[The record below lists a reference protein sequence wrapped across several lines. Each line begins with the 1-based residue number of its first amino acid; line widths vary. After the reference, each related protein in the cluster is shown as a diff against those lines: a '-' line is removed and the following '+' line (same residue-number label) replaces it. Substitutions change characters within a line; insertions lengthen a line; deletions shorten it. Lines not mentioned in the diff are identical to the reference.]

1 MTDQGEQLSFFGQL
15 MCLEKSMAEHAQW
28 IENARERFLAALE
41 SGPKTID
48 EVIGERPKGMNP
60 NAIGAMVG
68 GLSRSGQIVMIGV
81 RQAGS
86 TSRHAGLNRVWELA
100 KVKT

>member
-1 MTDQGEQLSFFGQL
+1 MTDQGEQLSLFGQSL
-15 MCLEKSMAEHAQW
+15 ALEKAEAEHAQW
-28 IENARERFLAALE
+28 IEQARERFLAALE
-41 SGPKTID
+41 NGPKTVD
-48 EVIGERPKGMNP
+48 EVIGKRPAGMSP

-81 RQAGS
+81 RPAGS

-100 KVKT
+100 KVKS